1 MALQQYRRLYE
12 EQEEKW
18 LKWADEVLVRALP
31 PLIYRTIS
39 ESITAFDYITKEE
52 KFNWIQQ
59 RTIKYSGAVVMTLV
73 AKKSA
78 KSQGIK
84 DPEAHLKKCL
94 GLWAEALGG
103 KAFLGGK
110 KPNGADLA
118 AFGILR
124 SIEGLPAFKFVEEN
138 KKVREWYRSV
148 EGVSIKSKAA

>member
-1 MALQQYRRLYE
+1 
-12 EQEEKW
+12 
-18 LKWADEVLVRALP
+18 VRALP

-94 GLWAEALGG
+94 SLWAEAIDGNDY
-103 KAFLGGK
+103 LGGK

-124 SIEGLPAFKFVEEN
+124 SIEGLPAFKFIEEN
-138 KKVREWYRSV
+138 KKVARWYRKV
-148 EGVSIKSKAA
+148 EGVSIKAKAA

>member
-1 MALQQYRRLYE
+1 MKAIRPKLYQYNVCPFCWKVKAILAYKQVSYE
-12 EQEEKW
+12 SV
-18 LKWADEVLVRALP
+18 EVH
-31 PLIYRTIS
+31 PLNKKEIKFSNDYRKVPIF
-39 ESITAFDYITKEE
+39 IDAGG
-52 KFNWIQQ
+52 NQV
-59 RTIKYSGAVVMTLV
+59 KYSGAVVMTLV

-138 KKVREWYRSV
+138 KKVREWY
-148 EGVSIKSKAA
+148 